1 MNRPG
6 SIHDHSHAAWKDHAR
21 ATLRDEGFRAG
32 GARTAVID
40 LLARQR
46 CCVSAQEIW
55 EELHDEEAAPG
66 IASVYRAVETLQK
79 LGLVQR
85 VDVGE
90 GVARYE
96 PALPGGDH
104 HHHVVC
110 ERCGRIVPF
119 ADEDLEAAI
128 DSLGERLGHRVSGH
142 EVVIRGACRRC
153 DPGSGAR
160 RSTGR

>member
-1 MNRPG
+1 MSAS
-6 SIHDHSHAAWKDHAR
+6 SIHDHSHDAWKDHAR
-21 ATLRDEGFRAG
+21 ATLRDEGFRTG
-32 GARTAVID
+32 GARSAVID
-40 LLARQR
+40 LLARQQ
-46 CCVSAQEIW
+46 CCRSAQEIW
-55 EELHDEEAAPG
+55 EELHGEDAAPG

-119 ADEDLEAAI
+119 SDDRLERAI

-142 EVVIRGACRRC
+142 EVVIRGACRPC
-153 DPGSGAR
+153 ESSSGGR
-160 RSTGR
+160 RPRRR

>member
-1 MNRPG
+1 MNAR
-6 SIHDHSHAAWKDHAR
+6 SIHDDSHDAWKDHAR
-21 ATLRDEGFRAG
+21 ATLHDEGFRAG
-32 GARTAVID
+32 GARSAVID

-46 CCVSAQEIW
+46 CCRSAQEIW
-55 EELHDEEAAPG
+55 EELHDEDAAPG

-119 ADEDLEAAI
+119 SDDGLEQAI
-128 DSLGERLGHRVSGH
+128 ESLGERLGHRVSGH

-153 DPGSGAR
+153 EARSGGR
-160 RSTGR
+160 RPRRR